1 MSSVVENNPSRCFFL
16 YVTALCIGM
25 YIVVMFVFLAF
36 GYYIC
41 TRKKRKI
48 YDNNNK
54 KLQTNRCQPLLHIP
68 EVHIYAHL
76 EGLDRKSVV

>member
-1 MSSVVENNPSRCFFL
+1 MSSVVENNPSRCFL

-25 YIVVMFVFLAF
+25 YIVVMFVFLVF

-41 TRKKRKI
+41 TRKKHKI

-76 EGLDRKSVV
+76 EGFKI